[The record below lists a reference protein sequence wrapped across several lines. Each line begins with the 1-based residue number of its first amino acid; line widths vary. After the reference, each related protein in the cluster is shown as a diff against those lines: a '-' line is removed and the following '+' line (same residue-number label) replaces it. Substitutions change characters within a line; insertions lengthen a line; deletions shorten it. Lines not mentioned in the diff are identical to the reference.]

1 MGYMLEDIPVIIC
14 GFPSPAEDYEE
25 HQLDFNSY
33 LGTGKPSVYAL
44 RASGLSMI
52 GAGILPDDIL
62 IVDRAIAPFHRA
74 IVVACIDGEFTL
86 KRLLLDGQAALHA
99 ENGSYPDMLF
109 GNLQELVIFGVVTG
123 IVRKIL

>member
-1 MGYMLEDIPVIIC
+1 MLEDIPVIIC

-62 IVDRAIAPFHRA
+62 IVDRAI
-74 IVVACIDGEFTL
+74 VVACIDGEFTL